1 MAGWAAE
8 EIAILSTSDD
18 KARWVGLTSPTPF
31 VIVMEHTTNR
41 REVCMLRR
49 HFPRGCFRFWLVAC
63 LALTVYT
70 GTPRF
75 LAAALVTPEEVNS
88 VRVYKKLANA
98 TVLIASAYV
107 SAHHIAQASGKG
119 IGSGVLIDEQGSIV
133 TNAHVVEGAANITV
147 TLHDGTRLPAELI
160 GSDPQSDVALLH
172 VTLPQGLHAPAQ
184 LGDSDKLEIGQKV
197 LAIGHPFGLGY
208 AFSTG
213 IVSGFGQLV
222 ETKQEV
228 FQERVIQ
235 TTTPINPGNS
245 GGPLVDSEDRVVGIN
260 SAILMGAQNIGF
272 AIPINTVKSIVT
284 ELRANGR
291 VIRPWLG
298 IKGKFVTDEVRNL
311 IALPL
316 VSGLLIIDV
325 EDGSPAQTIG
335 LRAGELD
342 VTIEGEPWVLG
353 GDILVAV
360 NEQDV
365 KTSEQYAKVLRQL
378 KATQSIELT
387 LFRDGI
393 RRTLTVTL
401 GERPMPPSPSQ
412 HPKVEVPPVV
422 PQGLDFVTF

>member
-1 MAGWAAE
+1 MLHCR
-8 EIAILSTSDD
+8 LS
-18 KARWVGLTSPTPF
+18 
-31 VIVMEHTTNR
+31 
-41 REVCMLRR
+41 
-49 HFPRGCFRFWLVAC
+49 RGCLRSWVVAC
-63 LALTVYT
+63 LVLTVCT
-70 GTPRF
+70 GTPRM
-75 LAAALVTPEEVNS
+75 LAAALVTQEEMNS

-98 TVLIASAYV
+98 TVLVASAYV

-119 IGSGVLIDEQGSIV
+119 LGSGVLIDEQGSIV
-133 TNAHVVEGAANITV
+133 TNAHIVEGAANITV

-172 VTLPQGLHAPAQ
+172 VMLPQGSHAPAQ

-208 AFSTG
+208 AFATG
-213 IVSGFGQLV
+213 IVSGFGKLL

-272 AIPINTVKSIVT
+272 AIPINTVKSIVI
-284 ELRANGR
+284 ELRTNGR

-298 IKGKFVTDEVRNL
+298 IKGKLVTDEVRNL

-325 EDGSPAQTIG
+325 EDGSPAQAIG
-335 LRAGELD
+335 LRAGNLD

-353 GDILVAV
+353 GDILVEV
-360 NEQDV
+360 NGQDV
-365 KTSEQYAKVLRQL
+365 KTFEQYAKVLRQL
-378 KATQSIELT
+378 KAKESIELT
-387 LFRDGI
+387 LFRDGT
-393 RRTLTVTL
+393 RRTIAVTL
-401 GERPMPPSPSQ
+401 GERPTPSSPPQ

-422 PQGLDFVTF
+422 PQRFDFAPF

>member
-1 MAGWAAE
+1 M
-8 EIAILSTSDD
+8 
-18 KARWVGLTSPTPF
+18 RWRLPIGRLLPWF
-31 VIVMEHTTNR
+31 
-41 REVCMLRR
+41 
-49 HFPRGCFRFWLVAC
+49 VAC
-63 LALTVYT
+63 LVLTVWM
-70 GTPRF
+70 GTPWNP
-75 LAAALVTPEEVNS
+75 AVALVTQEEMNS
-88 VRVYKKLANA
+88 VRVYKKMANA

-107 SAHHIAQASGKG
+107 SHHHIAEASGKG
-119 IGSGVLIDEQGSIV
+119 LGSGVLIDEQGSIV
-133 TNAHVVEGAANITV
+133 TNAHVVEGAANIMV

-172 VTLPQGLHAPAQ
+172 VTLPNGQHVPAQ

-197 LAIGHPFGLGY
+197 VAIGHPFGLGY

-213 IVSGFGQLV
+213 IVSGFGQLL

-245 GGPLVDSEDRVVGIN
+245 GGPLVDSEDRVIGIN

-325 EDGSPAQTIG
+325 DEGSPAQTIG

-342 VTIEGEPWVLG
+342 VNIEGEPWVLG

-360 NEQDV
+360 NGQDV
-365 KTSEQYAKVLRQL
+365 KTSEQYAKVFPQL
-378 KATQSIELT
+378 KVKQTIEIKVV
-387 LFRDGI
+387 RDGEY
-393 RRTLTVTL
+393 RTKFVTL
-401 GERPMPPSPSQ
+401 DERPTPPSPLQ
-412 HPKVEVPPVV
+412 HPKIEVPPVV
-422 PQGLDFVTF
+422 PQGLEFVPF

>member
-1 MAGWAAE
+1 
-8 EIAILSTSDD
+8 
-18 KARWVGLTSPTPF
+18 
-31 VIVMEHTTNR
+31 
-41 REVCMLRR
+41 MLRC
-49 HFPRGCFRFWLVAC
+49 FLSRGCLRFWLAAC
-63 LALTVYT
+63 LVLTVCT
-70 GTPRF
+70 GTPRI
-75 LAAALVTPEEVNS
+75 LAAALVTQEEINS
-88 VRVYKKLANA
+88 VRVYKKMANA

-107 SAHHIAQASGKG
+107 SHHHIAQASGKG
-119 IGSGVLIDEQGSIV
+119 LGSGVLIDEQGSIV

-160 GSDPQSDVALLH
+160 GSDLQSDVALLH
-172 VTLPQGLHAPAQ
+172 VTLPQGPHAPAQ

-213 IVSGFGQLV
+213 IVSGFGKLL
-222 ETKQEV
+222 ETNQEV

-272 AIPINTVKSIVT
+272 AIPINTVKSIMT
-284 ELRANGR
+284 ELRTNGR

-298 IKGKFVTDEVRNL
+298 IKGKLVTDEVRNL

-325 EDGSPAQTIG
+325 DDGSPAQTIG
-335 LRAGELD
+335 LRAGNLD

-353 GDILVAV
+353 GDILVEV
-360 NEQDV
+360 NGQDV
-365 KTSEQYAKVLRQL
+365 KTNEQYAKVLQQM
-378 KATQSIELT
+378 KAKESIELT
-387 LFRDGI
+387 LFRDGT
-393 RRTLTVTL
+393 RRTITVTL
-401 GERPMPPSPSQ
+401 GERPTPPSPSQ
-412 HPKVEVPPVV
+412 HPKIEVPPVV
-422 PQGLDFVTF
+422 PQGLDVAPF

>member
-1 MAGWAAE
+1 MAGRSAP
-8 EIAILSTSDD
+8 ILSM
-18 KARWVGLTSPTPF
+18 
-31 VIVMEHTTNR
+31 IVVEHTTNDS
-41 REVCMLRR
+41 EVYMTRC
-49 HFPRGCFRFWLVAC
+49 HGPRGCFRSCSVAC
-63 LALTVYT
+63 LVLTVCA
-70 GTPRF
+70 GTPGL
-75 LAAALVTPEEVNS
+75 LAGALVTPEELNS
-88 VRVYKKLANA
+88 VRVYKKMANA

-119 IGSGVLIDEQGSIV
+119 LGSGVLLDAQGSIV

-172 VTLPQGLHAPAQ
+172 VTLPKGPHAPAQ
-184 LGDSDKLEIGQKV
+184 LGDSDTLEIGQKV
-197 LAIGHPFGLGY
+197 LAIGHPFGLGF

-213 IVSGFGQLV
+213 IVSGFGKLL

-260 SAILMGAQNIGF
+260 SAILLGAQGIGF
-272 AIPINTVKSIVT
+272 AIPINTVKSIVA

-335 LRAGELD
+335 LLAGDLD

-353 GDILVAV
+353 GDILIAV
-360 NEQDV
+360 NGQDV
-365 KTSEQYAKVLRQL
+365 KTSAQYAKVLRQL
-378 KATQSIELT
+378 KAKQSVDLT
-387 LFRDGI
+387 LFRDGE
-393 RRTLTVTL
+393 RHTLSVTL
-401 GERPMPPSPSQ
+401 GERPVPPKPPQ
-412 HPKVEVPPVV
+412 HPKIEVPPVV
-422 PQGLDFVTF
+422 PQGMEFVPF